1 MCCMA
6 SLSLVLHWNST
17 TFLKTTVYSSPSMC
31 LLHFVEGIQT
41 QFAAHIN
48 SKSTNIFLGDTNCII
63 LNTFPTQ

>member
-1 MCCMA
+1 M
-6 SLSLVLHWNST
+6 LHGKLIT
-17 TFLKTTVYSSPSMC
+17 CVALEQHFFFITTVYSSPSMC

-48 SKSTNIFLGDTNCII
+48 SKSTNIFLGDTNCNI